1 MRVIAIIPAYN
12 EEETIGDVIRETK
25 KYVDDVIVIND
36 GSTDRTEDVAKK
48 AGAKVVS
55 HVLNRGV
62 GAAVRSG
69 IKVALL
75 EDADY
80 TIQIDGDG
88 QHNAEY
94 IPDFIK
100 MAEKGYDIVIG
111 SRFLN
116 NSNKNFSFI
125 RRTGIRFFST
135 ITNIFGNFRVTDV
148 TSGYRLYNKKAL
160 ESLSENS
167 DKHWAVEQTLEASKK
182 NLKIKEISVKMPVR
196 KRGLSQFD
204 LGTYLMYP
212 LRMIETVLKVL
223 IYR

>member
-1 MRVIAIIPAYN
+1 MASQTLKDGSSIFYVMRVIAIIPAYN

-62 GAAVRSG
+62 GAAVRTG
-69 IKVALL
+69 IKVALM

-100 MAEKGYDIVIG
+100 MAEKGYDIVICLLYTSPSPRDG
-111 SRFLN
+111 LLSR
-116 NSNKNFSFI
+116 
-125 RRTGIRFFST
+125 
-135 ITNIFGNFRVTDV
+135 
-148 TSGYRLYNKKAL
+148 
-160 ESLSENS
+160 
-167 DKHWAVEQTLEASKK
+167 
-182 NLKIKEISVKMPVR
+182 MP
-196 KRGLSQFD
+196 SSA
-204 LGTYLMYP
+204 
-212 LRMIETVLKVL
+212 
-223 IYR
+223 